1 MQQKKQQKQG
11 KRQEWK
17 EQMKESDRML
27 KGNVLL
33 EKPQWVLMLT
43 LAAEFLL
50 LVVLH
55 VLVNMFI
62 RFCKGHLADCFSWSC
77 LTTFYPALAPV
88 YIFLIIMAIAVA
100 ILNVY
105 RFRNAFRSL
114 EAGQKG
120 TSRFTTMEE
129 IKEQYPAVAE
139 IPEKNPDGSIKRI
152 PGNGGLPVASKD
164 GYMYLDE
171 SATNALILAITRA
184 GKGEV
189 FSLRMLDSYS
199 RSEKQPSLIVL
210 DMKFDLR
217 KMCTKAFQDRGYEV
231 MSINLENPM
240 RGVGYNPL
248 YLITRYYQEGRD
260 SDAELLCKAF
270 AYPHFASAGG
280 KSDDNSDFF
289 LSNATSALTATIMAH
304 TVDCIREDTREN
316 ARLAAL
322 FVAKRQ
328 AYERLTEDAKKQ
340 AEASKELQALK
351 SAEVTDAVAQVSDGI
366 KADFAGI
373 VTGVKPVDGSNVENG
388 GELFTVSSIEKVC
401 VDVSFSKS
409 DLEKI
414 EEGQK
419 AVATIAG
426 KQYEGTVTR
435 ISRAAAKNEKGASI
449 IQGEIHIDNPDT
461 DLYLGV
467 DARVMVEGNKAEN
480 VVVIPVEA
488 INIGKDGSF
497 VYVVTDGMVQ
507 KRMVTAGI
515 SSDEYTEIKKGL
527 EVGEQVIIS
536 VDAGIEEG
544 MAVNPVEG

>member
-1 MQQKKQQKQG
+1 MHKFWRRKKEQSENTAELVKAELTPQKKKKRKKRIIGGVIAAALVLFIVSRVLTPAALPMVMVRSAEKGTVKQTIDTSGTVKTEQQKTYF
-11 KRQEWK
+11 
-17 EQMKESDRML
+17 S
-27 KGNVLL
+27 
-33 EKPQWVLMLT
+33 P
-43 LAAEFLL
+43 LAAKVE
-50 LVVLH
+50 V
-55 VLVNMFI
+55 
-62 RFCKGHLADCFSWSC
+62 CKVQEGD
-77 LTTFYPALAPV
+77 
-88 YIFLIIMAIAVA
+88 AV
-100 ILNVY
+100 
-105 RFRNAFRSL
+105 
-114 EAGQKG
+114 EAGQVLLTYDAQDLENRKKEAALQNDEAYYG
-120 TSRFTTMEE
+120 YQNTMD
-129 IKEQYPAVAE
+129 
-139 IPEKNPDGSIKRI
+139 KN
-152 PGNGGLPVASKD
+152 SKD
-164 GYMYLDE
+164 TSE
-171 SATNALILAITRA
+171 
-184 GKGEV
+184 
-189 FSLRMLDSYS
+189 YS
-199 RSEKQPSLIVL
+199 RSSHDVEI
-210 DMKFDLR
+210 
-217 KMCTKAFQDRGYEV
+217 
-231 MSINLENPM
+231 LEQQ
-240 RGVGYNPL
+240 V
-248 YLITRYYQEGRD
+248 
-260 SDAELLCKAF
+260 
-270 AYPHFASAGG
+270 
-280 KSDDNSDFF
+280 
-289 LSNATSALTATIMAH
+289 
-304 TVDCIREDTREN
+304 EN
-316 ARLAAL
+316 AKAEVRALKQYLTDMGCFLREAQNDNHENLAEEYQ
-322 FVAKRQ
+322 AKIDQ
-328 AYERLTEDAKKQ
+328 ATNQLAVKEEELAEFQSDLSEQKGIKNSTESTMMTADAKKQ

-373 VTGVKPVDGSNVENG
+373 VTGVKAVDGSNVENG

-480 VVVIPVEA
+480 VVMIPVEA

>member
-1 MQQKKQQKQG
+1 MHKFWRRKKEQSENTTELVKAELTPQQKKKRKKRIIGGVIAAALVLFIVSRVLTPAALPVVMVRSAEKGTVKQTIDTSGTVKTEQQKTYF
-11 KRQEWK
+11 
-17 EQMKESDRML
+17 S
-27 KGNVLL
+27 
-33 EKPQWVLMLT
+33 P
-43 LAAEFLL
+43 LAAKVEA
-50 LVVLH
+50 
-55 VLVNMFI
+55 
-62 RFCKGHLADCFSWSC
+62 CKVQEGD
-77 LTTFYPALAPV
+77 
-88 YIFLIIMAIAVA
+88 AV
-100 ILNVY
+100 
-105 RFRNAFRSL
+105 
-114 EAGQKG
+114 EAGQVLLTYDAQDLENRKKEAALQNDEAYYG
-120 TSRFTTMEE
+120 YQNTMD
-129 IKEQYPAVAE
+129 
-139 IPEKNPDGSIKRI
+139 KN
-152 PGNGGLPVASKD
+152 SKD
-164 GYMYLDE
+164 TSE
-171 SATNALILAITRA
+171 
-184 GKGEV
+184 
-189 FSLRMLDSYS
+189 YS
-199 RSEKQPSLIVL
+199 RSSHDVEI
-210 DMKFDLR
+210 
-217 KMCTKAFQDRGYEV
+217 
-231 MSINLENPM
+231 LEQQ
-240 RGVGYNPL
+240 V
-248 YLITRYYQEGRD
+248 
-260 SDAELLCKAF
+260 
-270 AYPHFASAGG
+270 
-280 KSDDNSDFF
+280 
-289 LSNATSALTATIMAH
+289 
-304 TVDCIREDTREN
+304 EN
-316 ARLAAL
+316 AKAEVRALKQYLTDMGCFLREAQNDNHKNLAEEYQ
-322 FVAKRQ
+322 AKIDQ
-328 AYERLTEDAKKQ
+328 ATNQLAVKEEELAEFQSDLSEQKGIKNSTESTMMTADAKKQ

-373 VTGVKPVDGSNVENG
+373 VTGVKAVDGSNVENG

>member
-1 MQQKKQQKQG
+1 MHKFWRRKKEQSENTTELVKAELTPQQKKKRKKRIIGGVIAAALVLFIVSRVLTPAALPMVMVRSAEKGTVKQTIDTSGTVKTEQQKTYF
-11 KRQEWK
+11 
-17 EQMKESDRML
+17 S
-27 KGNVLL
+27 
-33 EKPQWVLMLT
+33 P
-43 LAAEFLL
+43 LAAKVE
-50 LVVLH
+50 V
-55 VLVNMFI
+55 
-62 RFCKGHLADCFSWSC
+62 CKVQEGD
-77 LTTFYPALAPV
+77 
-88 YIFLIIMAIAVA
+88 AV
-100 ILNVY
+100 
-105 RFRNAFRSL
+105 
-114 EAGQKG
+114 EAGQVLLTYDAQDLENRKKEAALQNDEAYYG
-120 TSRFTTMEE
+120 YQNTMD
-129 IKEQYPAVAE
+129 
-139 IPEKNPDGSIKRI
+139 KN
-152 PGNGGLPVASKD
+152 SKD
-164 GYMYLDE
+164 TSE
-171 SATNALILAITRA
+171 
-184 GKGEV
+184 
-189 FSLRMLDSYS
+189 YS
-199 RSEKQPSLIVL
+199 RSSHDVEI
-210 DMKFDLR
+210 
-217 KMCTKAFQDRGYEV
+217 
-231 MSINLENPM
+231 LEQQ
-240 RGVGYNPL
+240 V
-248 YLITRYYQEGRD
+248 
-260 SDAELLCKAF
+260 
-270 AYPHFASAGG
+270 
-280 KSDDNSDFF
+280 
-289 LSNATSALTATIMAH
+289 
-304 TVDCIREDTREN
+304 EN
-316 ARLAAL
+316 AKAEVRALKQYLTDMGCFLREAQNDNHENLAEEYQ
-322 FVAKRQ
+322 AKIDQ
-328 AYERLTEDAKKQ
+328 ATNQLAVKEEELAEFQSDLSEQKGIKNSTESTMMTADAKKQ

-480 VVVIPVEA
+480 VVMIPIEA

>member
-1 MQQKKQQKQG
+1 MTELVKAELTPQQKKKRKKRIIGGVIAAALVLFIVSRVLTPAALPMVMVRSAEKGTVKQTIDTSGTVKTEQQKTYF
-11 KRQEWK
+11 
-17 EQMKESDRML
+17 S
-27 KGNVLL
+27 
-33 EKPQWVLMLT
+33 P
-43 LAAEFLL
+43 LAAKVEA
-50 LVVLH
+50 
-55 VLVNMFI
+55 
-62 RFCKGHLADCFSWSC
+62 CKVQEGD
-77 LTTFYPALAPV
+77 
-88 YIFLIIMAIAVA
+88 AV
-100 ILNVY
+100 
-105 RFRNAFRSL
+105 
-114 EAGQKG
+114 EAGQVLLTYDAQDLENRKKEAALQNDEAYYG
-120 TSRFTTMEE
+120 YQNTMD
-129 IKEQYPAVAE
+129 
-139 IPEKNPDGSIKRI
+139 KN
-152 PGNGGLPVASKD
+152 SKD
-164 GYMYLDE
+164 TSE
-171 SATNALILAITRA
+171 
-184 GKGEV
+184 
-189 FSLRMLDSYS
+189 YS
-199 RSEKQPSLIVL
+199 RSSHDVEI
-210 DMKFDLR
+210 
-217 KMCTKAFQDRGYEV
+217 
-231 MSINLENPM
+231 LEQQ
-240 RGVGYNPL
+240 V
-248 YLITRYYQEGRD
+248 
-260 SDAELLCKAF
+260 
-270 AYPHFASAGG
+270 
-280 KSDDNSDFF
+280 
-289 LSNATSALTATIMAH
+289 
-304 TVDCIREDTREN
+304 EN
-316 ARLAAL
+316 AKAEVRALKQYLTDMGCFLREAQNDNHKNLAEEYQ
-322 FVAKRQ
+322 AKIDQ
-328 AYERLTEDAKKQ
+328 ATNQLAVKEEELAEFQSDLSEQKGIKNSTESTMMTVDAKKQ
-340 AEASKELQALK
+340 AEAAKELQALK

-373 VTGVKPVDGSNVENG
+373 VTGVKAVDGSNVENG

-449 IQGEIHIDNPDT
+449 IQGEIHIDNPDA

-480 VVVIPVEA
+480 VVMIPVEA

>member
-1 MQQKKQQKQG
+1 MTELVKVELTPQQKK
-11 KRQEWK
+11 KRK
-17 EQMKESDRML
+17 KR
-27 KGNVLL
+27 
-33 EKPQWVLMLT
+33 
-43 LAAEFLL
+43 
-50 LVVLH
+50 
-55 VLVNMFI
+55 
-62 RFCKGHLADCFSWSC
+62 
-77 LTTFYPALAPV
+77 
-88 YIFLIIMAIAVA
+88 IIGGVIAVA
-100 ILNVY
+100 LVLFIVSRVLTPAALPVVMV
-105 RFRNAFRSL
+105 RSAENGTVKQTIDTSGTVKTEQQKTYFSPL
-114 EAGQKG
+114 AAKVEACKVQEGDAVEAGQVLLTYDAQDLENRKKEAALQNDEAYYG
-120 TSRFTTMEE
+120 YQNTMD
-129 IKEQYPAVAE
+129 
-139 IPEKNPDGSIKRI
+139 KN
-152 PGNGGLPVASKD
+152 SKD
-164 GYMYLDE
+164 TSE
-171 SATNALILAITRA
+171 
-184 GKGEV
+184 
-189 FSLRMLDSYS
+189 YS
-199 RSEKQPSLIVL
+199 RSSHDVEI
-210 DMKFDLR
+210 
-217 KMCTKAFQDRGYEV
+217 
-231 MSINLENPM
+231 LEQQ
-240 RGVGYNPL
+240 V
-248 YLITRYYQEGRD
+248 
-260 SDAELLCKAF
+260 
-270 AYPHFASAGG
+270 
-280 KSDDNSDFF
+280 
-289 LSNATSALTATIMAH
+289 
-304 TVDCIREDTREN
+304 EN
-316 ARLAAL
+316 AKAEVRALKQYLTDMGCFLREAQNDNHKNLAEEYQ
-322 FVAKRQ
+322 AKIDQ
-328 AYERLTEDAKKQ
+328 ATNQLAVKEEELAEFQSDLSEQKGIKNSTESTMMTADAKKQ
-340 AEASKELQALK
+340 AEAAKELQALK

-449 IQGEIHIDNPDT
+449 IQGEIHIDNPDA

-480 VVVIPVEA
+480 VVMIPVEA

>member
-1 MQQKKQQKQG
+1 MHKFWRRKKEQSENTTELVKAELTPQQKKKRKKRIIGGVIAAALVLFIVSRVLTPAALPMVMVRSAEKGTVKQTIDTSGTVKTEQQKTYF
-11 KRQEWK
+11 
-17 EQMKESDRML
+17 S
-27 KGNVLL
+27 
-33 EKPQWVLMLT
+33 P
-43 LAAEFLL
+43 LAAKVE
-50 LVVLH
+50 V
-55 VLVNMFI
+55 
-62 RFCKGHLADCFSWSC
+62 CKVQEGD
-77 LTTFYPALAPV
+77 
-88 YIFLIIMAIAVA
+88 AV
-100 ILNVY
+100 
-105 RFRNAFRSL
+105 
-114 EAGQKG
+114 EAGQVLLTYDAQDLENRKKEAALQNDEAYYG
-120 TSRFTTMEE
+120 YQNTMN
-129 IKEQYPAVAE
+129 
-139 IPEKNPDGSIKRI
+139 KN
-152 PGNGGLPVASKD
+152 SKD
-164 GYMYLDE
+164 TSE
-171 SATNALILAITRA
+171 
-184 GKGEV
+184 
-189 FSLRMLDSYS
+189 YS
-199 RSEKQPSLIVL
+199 RSSHDVEI
-210 DMKFDLR
+210 
-217 KMCTKAFQDRGYEV
+217 
-231 MSINLENPM
+231 LEQQ
-240 RGVGYNPL
+240 V
-248 YLITRYYQEGRD
+248 
-260 SDAELLCKAF
+260 
-270 AYPHFASAGG
+270 
-280 KSDDNSDFF
+280 
-289 LSNATSALTATIMAH
+289 
-304 TVDCIREDTREN
+304 EN
-316 ARLAAL
+316 AKAEVRALKQYLTDMGCFLREAQNDNHKNLAEEYQ
-322 FVAKRQ
+322 AKIDQ
-328 AYERLTEDAKKQ
+328 ATNQLAVKEEELAEFQSDLSEQKGIKNSTESTMMTADAKKQ
-340 AEASKELQALK
+340 AEAAKELQALK

-461 DLYLGV
+461 DLYLSV

-480 VVVIPVEA
+480 VVMIPVEA

>member
-1 MQQKKQQKQG
+1 MHKFWRRKKEQSENTTELVKAELTPQQKKKRKKRIIGGVIAAALVLFIVSRVLTPAALPMVMVRSAEKGTVKQTIDTSGTVKTEQQKTYF
-11 KRQEWK
+11 
-17 EQMKESDRML
+17 S
-27 KGNVLL
+27 
-33 EKPQWVLMLT
+33 P
-43 LAAEFLL
+43 LAAKVEA
-50 LVVLH
+50 
-55 VLVNMFI
+55 
-62 RFCKGHLADCFSWSC
+62 CKVQEGD
-77 LTTFYPALAPV
+77 
-88 YIFLIIMAIAVA
+88 AV
-100 ILNVY
+100 
-105 RFRNAFRSL
+105 
-114 EAGQKG
+114 EAGQVLLTYDAQDLENRKKEAALQNDEAYYG
-120 TSRFTTMEE
+120 YQNTMD
-129 IKEQYPAVAE
+129 
-139 IPEKNPDGSIKRI
+139 KN
-152 PGNGGLPVASKD
+152 SKD
-164 GYMYLDE
+164 TSE
-171 SATNALILAITRA
+171 
-184 GKGEV
+184 
-189 FSLRMLDSYS
+189 YS
-199 RSEKQPSLIVL
+199 RSSHDVEI
-210 DMKFDLR
+210 
-217 KMCTKAFQDRGYEV
+217 
-231 MSINLENPM
+231 LEQQ
-240 RGVGYNPL
+240 V
-248 YLITRYYQEGRD
+248 
-260 SDAELLCKAF
+260 
-270 AYPHFASAGG
+270 
-280 KSDDNSDFF
+280 
-289 LSNATSALTATIMAH
+289 
-304 TVDCIREDTREN
+304 EN
-316 ARLAAL
+316 AKAEVRALKQYLTDMGCFLREAQNDNHKNLAEEYQ
-322 FVAKRQ
+322 AKIDQ
-328 AYERLTEDAKKQ
+328 ATNQLAVKEEELAEFQSDLSEQKGIKNSTESTMMTADAKKQ

-373 VTGVKPVDGSNVENG
+373 VTGVKAVDGSNVENG

-449 IQGEIHIDNPDT
+449 IQGEIHIDNPDA

-480 VVVIPVEA
+480 VVMIPVEA

>member
-1 MQQKKQQKQG
+1 MHKFWRRKKEQSENTTELVKAELTPQQKKKRKKRIIGGVIAAALVLFIVSRVLTPAALPMVMVRSAEKGTVKQTIDTSGTVKTEQQKTYF
-11 KRQEWK
+11 
-17 EQMKESDRML
+17 S
-27 KGNVLL
+27 
-33 EKPQWVLMLT
+33 P
-43 LAAEFLL
+43 LAAKVEA
-50 LVVLH
+50 
-55 VLVNMFI
+55 
-62 RFCKGHLADCFSWSC
+62 CKVQEGD
-77 LTTFYPALAPV
+77 
-88 YIFLIIMAIAVA
+88 AV
-100 ILNVY
+100 
-105 RFRNAFRSL
+105 
-114 EAGQKG
+114 EAGQVLLTYDAQDLENRKKEAALQNDEAYYG
-120 TSRFTTMEE
+120 YQNTMD
-129 IKEQYPAVAE
+129 
-139 IPEKNPDGSIKRI
+139 KN
-152 PGNGGLPVASKD
+152 SKD
-164 GYMYLDE
+164 TSE
-171 SATNALILAITRA
+171 
-184 GKGEV
+184 
-189 FSLRMLDSYS
+189 YS
-199 RSEKQPSLIVL
+199 RSSHDVEI
-210 DMKFDLR
+210 
-217 KMCTKAFQDRGYEV
+217 
-231 MSINLENPM
+231 LEQQ
-240 RGVGYNPL
+240 V
-248 YLITRYYQEGRD
+248 
-260 SDAELLCKAF
+260 
-270 AYPHFASAGG
+270 
-280 KSDDNSDFF
+280 
-289 LSNATSALTATIMAH
+289 
-304 TVDCIREDTREN
+304 EN
-316 ARLAAL
+316 AKAEVRALKQYLTDMGCFLREAQNDNHKNLAEEYQ
-322 FVAKRQ
+322 AKIDQ
-328 AYERLTEDAKKQ
+328 ATNQLAVKEEELAEFQSDLSEQKGIKNSTESTMMTADAKKQ

-373 VTGVKPVDGSNVENG
+373 VTGVKAVDGSNVENG

-449 IQGEIHIDNPDT
+449 IQGEIHIDNPDA

-480 VVVIPVEA
+480 VVMIPIEA

-515 SSDEYTEIKKGL
+515 SSDEYIEIKKGL

>member
-1 MQQKKQQKQG
+1 MHKFGRRKKEHSENMTELVKAELTPQQKKKRKKRIIGGVIAAALVLFIVSRVLTPAALPMVMVRSAEKGTVKQTIDTSGTVKTEQQKTYF
-11 KRQEWK
+11 
-17 EQMKESDRML
+17 S
-27 KGNVLL
+27 
-33 EKPQWVLMLT
+33 P
-43 LAAEFLL
+43 LAAKVEA
-50 LVVLH
+50 
-55 VLVNMFI
+55 
-62 RFCKGHLADCFSWSC
+62 CKVQEGD
-77 LTTFYPALAPV
+77 
-88 YIFLIIMAIAVA
+88 AV
-100 ILNVY
+100 
-105 RFRNAFRSL
+105 
-114 EAGQKG
+114 EAGQVLLTYDAQDLENRKKEAALQNDEAYYG
-120 TSRFTTMEE
+120 YQNTMD
-129 IKEQYPAVAE
+129 
-139 IPEKNPDGSIKRI
+139 KN
-152 PGNGGLPVASKD
+152 SKD
-164 GYMYLDE
+164 TSE
-171 SATNALILAITRA
+171 
-184 GKGEV
+184 
-189 FSLRMLDSYS
+189 YS
-199 RSEKQPSLIVL
+199 RSSHDVEI
-210 DMKFDLR
+210 
-217 KMCTKAFQDRGYEV
+217 
-231 MSINLENPM
+231 LEQQ
-240 RGVGYNPL
+240 V
-248 YLITRYYQEGRD
+248 
-260 SDAELLCKAF
+260 
-270 AYPHFASAGG
+270 
-280 KSDDNSDFF
+280 
-289 LSNATSALTATIMAH
+289 
-304 TVDCIREDTREN
+304 EN
-316 ARLAAL
+316 AKAEVRALKQYLTDMGCFLREAQNDNHKNLAEEYQ
-322 FVAKRQ
+322 AKIDQ
-328 AYERLTEDAKKQ
+328 ATNQLAVKEEELAEFQSDLSEQKGIKNSTESTMMTADAKKQ
-340 AEASKELQALK
+340 AEAAKELQALK

-449 IQGEIHIDNPDT
+449 IQGEIHIDNPDA

-480 VVVIPVEA
+480 VVMIPVEA

>member
-1 MQQKKQQKQG
+1 MTELVKAELTPQQKKKRKKRIIGGVIAAALVLFIVSRVLTPAALPMVMVRSAEKGTVKQTIDTSGTVKTEQQKTYF
-11 KRQEWK
+11 
-17 EQMKESDRML
+17 S
-27 KGNVLL
+27 
-33 EKPQWVLMLT
+33 P
-43 LAAEFLL
+43 LAAKVE
-50 LVVLH
+50 V
-55 VLVNMFI
+55 
-62 RFCKGHLADCFSWSC
+62 CKVQEGD
-77 LTTFYPALAPV
+77 
-88 YIFLIIMAIAVA
+88 AV
-100 ILNVY
+100 
-105 RFRNAFRSL
+105 
-114 EAGQKG
+114 EAGQVLLTYDAQDLENRKKEAALQNDEAYYG
-120 TSRFTTMEE
+120 YQNTMD
-129 IKEQYPAVAE
+129 
-139 IPEKNPDGSIKRI
+139 KN
-152 PGNGGLPVASKD
+152 SKD
-164 GYMYLDE
+164 TSE
-171 SATNALILAITRA
+171 
-184 GKGEV
+184 
-189 FSLRMLDSYS
+189 YS
-199 RSEKQPSLIVL
+199 RSSHDVEI
-210 DMKFDLR
+210 
-217 KMCTKAFQDRGYEV
+217 
-231 MSINLENPM
+231 LEQQ
-240 RGVGYNPL
+240 V
-248 YLITRYYQEGRD
+248 
-260 SDAELLCKAF
+260 
-270 AYPHFASAGG
+270 
-280 KSDDNSDFF
+280 
-289 LSNATSALTATIMAH
+289 
-304 TVDCIREDTREN
+304 EN
-316 ARLAAL
+316 AKAEVRALKQYLTDMGCFLREAQNDNHENLAEEYQ
-322 FVAKRQ
+322 AKIDQ
-328 AYERLTEDAKKQ
+328 ATNQLAVKEEELAEFQSDLSEQKGIKNSTESTMMTADAKKQ

-373 VTGVKPVDGSNVENG
+373 VTGVKAVDGSNVENG

-480 VVVIPVEA
+480 VVMIPVEA

>member
-1 MQQKKQQKQG
+1 MHKFWRRKKEQSENTTELVKAELTPQQKKKRKKRIIGGVIAAALVLFIVSRVLTPAALPMVMVRSAEKGTVKQTIDTSGTVKTEQQKTYF
-11 KRQEWK
+11 
-17 EQMKESDRML
+17 S
-27 KGNVLL
+27 
-33 EKPQWVLMLT
+33 P
-43 LAAEFLL
+43 LAAKVEA
-50 LVVLH
+50 
-55 VLVNMFI
+55 
-62 RFCKGHLADCFSWSC
+62 CKVQEGD
-77 LTTFYPALAPV
+77 
-88 YIFLIIMAIAVA
+88 AV
-100 ILNVY
+100 
-105 RFRNAFRSL
+105 
-114 EAGQKG
+114 EAGQVLLTYDAQDLENRKKEAALQNDEAYYG
-120 TSRFTTMEE
+120 YQNTMD
-129 IKEQYPAVAE
+129 
-139 IPEKNPDGSIKRI
+139 KN
-152 PGNGGLPVASKD
+152 SKD
-164 GYMYLDE
+164 TSE
-171 SATNALILAITRA
+171 
-184 GKGEV
+184 
-189 FSLRMLDSYS
+189 YS
-199 RSEKQPSLIVL
+199 RSSHDVEI
-210 DMKFDLR
+210 
-217 KMCTKAFQDRGYEV
+217 
-231 MSINLENPM
+231 LEQQ
-240 RGVGYNPL
+240 V
-248 YLITRYYQEGRD
+248 
-260 SDAELLCKAF
+260 
-270 AYPHFASAGG
+270 
-280 KSDDNSDFF
+280 
-289 LSNATSALTATIMAH
+289 
-304 TVDCIREDTREN
+304 EN
-316 ARLAAL
+316 AKAEVRALKQYLTDMGCFLREAQNDNHKNLAEEYQ
-322 FVAKRQ
+322 AKIDQ
-328 AYERLTEDAKKQ
+328 ATNQLAVKEEELAEFQSDLSEQKGIKNSTESTMMTADAKKQ
-340 AEASKELQALK
+340 AEAAKELQALK
-351 SAEVTDAVAQVSDGI
+351 SAEVTDAVAQVGDGI

-480 VVVIPVEA
+480 VVMIPVEA

>member
-1 MQQKKQQKQG
+1 MHKFWRRKKEQSENTTELVKAELTPQQKKKRKKRIIGGVIAAALVLFIVSRVLTPAALPMVMVRSAEKGTVKQTIDTSGTVKTEQQKTYF
-11 KRQEWK
+11 
-17 EQMKESDRML
+17 S
-27 KGNVLL
+27 
-33 EKPQWVLMLT
+33 P
-43 LAAEFLL
+43 LAAKVE
-50 LVVLH
+50 V
-55 VLVNMFI
+55 
-62 RFCKGHLADCFSWSC
+62 CKVQEGD
-77 LTTFYPALAPV
+77 
-88 YIFLIIMAIAVA
+88 AV
-100 ILNVY
+100 
-105 RFRNAFRSL
+105 
-114 EAGQKG
+114 EAGQVLLTYDAQDLENRKKEAALQNDEAYYG
-120 TSRFTTMEE
+120 YQNTMD
-129 IKEQYPAVAE
+129 
-139 IPEKNPDGSIKRI
+139 KN
-152 PGNGGLPVASKD
+152 SKD
-164 GYMYLDE
+164 TSE
-171 SATNALILAITRA
+171 
-184 GKGEV
+184 
-189 FSLRMLDSYS
+189 YS
-199 RSEKQPSLIVL
+199 RSSHDVEI
-210 DMKFDLR
+210 
-217 KMCTKAFQDRGYEV
+217 
-231 MSINLENPM
+231 LEQQ
-240 RGVGYNPL
+240 V
-248 YLITRYYQEGRD
+248 
-260 SDAELLCKAF
+260 
-270 AYPHFASAGG
+270 
-280 KSDDNSDFF
+280 
-289 LSNATSALTATIMAH
+289 
-304 TVDCIREDTREN
+304 EN
-316 ARLAAL
+316 AKAEVRALKQYLTDMGCFLREAQNDNHENLAEEYQ
-322 FVAKRQ
+322 AKIDQ
-328 AYERLTEDAKKQ
+328 ATNQLAVKEEELAEFQSDLSEQKGIKNSTESTMMTADAKKQ

-480 VVVIPVEA
+480 VVMIPVEA

-515 SSDEYTEIKKGL
+515 YSDEYTEIKKGL

>member
-1 MQQKKQQKQG
+1 MHKFGRRKKEHSENMTELVKAELTPQQKKKRKKRIIGGVIAAALVLFIVSRVLTPAALPIVMVRSAEKGTVEQTIDTSGTVKTEQQKTYF
-11 KRQEWK
+11 
-17 EQMKESDRML
+17 S
-27 KGNVLL
+27 
-33 EKPQWVLMLT
+33 P
-43 LAAEFLL
+43 LAAKVEA
-50 LVVLH
+50 
-55 VLVNMFI
+55 
-62 RFCKGHLADCFSWSC
+62 CKVQEGD
-77 LTTFYPALAPV
+77 
-88 YIFLIIMAIAVA
+88 AV
-100 ILNVY
+100 
-105 RFRNAFRSL
+105 
-114 EAGQKG
+114 EAGQVLLTYDAQDLENRKKEAALQNDEAYYG
-120 TSRFTTMEE
+120 YKNTMD
-129 IKEQYPAVAE
+129 
-139 IPEKNPDGSIKRI
+139 KN
-152 PGNGGLPVASKD
+152 SKD
-164 GYMYLDE
+164 PSE
-171 SATNALILAITRA
+171 
-184 GKGEV
+184 
-189 FSLRMLDSYS
+189 YS
-199 RSEKQPSLIVL
+199 RSSHDVEI
-210 DMKFDLR
+210 
-217 KMCTKAFQDRGYEV
+217 
-231 MSINLENPM
+231 LEQQ
-240 RGVGYNPL
+240 V
-248 YLITRYYQEGRD
+248 
-260 SDAELLCKAF
+260 
-270 AYPHFASAGG
+270 
-280 KSDDNSDFF
+280 
-289 LSNATSALTATIMAH
+289 
-304 TVDCIREDTREN
+304 EN
-316 ARLAAL
+316 AKAEVRALKQYLTDMGCFLREAQNDNHKNLAEEYQ
-322 FVAKRQ
+322 AKIDQ
-328 AYERLTEDAKKQ
+328 ATNQLAVKEEELAEFQSDLSEQKGIKNSTESTMMTADAKKQ
-340 AEASKELQALK
+340 AEAAKELQVLK

-449 IQGEIHIDNPDT
+449 IQGEIHIDNPDA

-480 VVVIPVEA
+480 VVMIPVEA

>member
-1 MQQKKQQKQG
+1 MTELVKAELTPQQKKKRKKRIIGGVIAAALVLFIVSRVLTPAALPVVMVRSAEKGTVKQTIDTSGTVKTEQQKTYF
-11 KRQEWK
+11 
-17 EQMKESDRML
+17 S
-27 KGNVLL
+27 
-33 EKPQWVLMLT
+33 P
-43 LAAEFLL
+43 LAAKVE
-50 LVVLH
+50 V
-55 VLVNMFI
+55 
-62 RFCKGHLADCFSWSC
+62 CKVQEGD
-77 LTTFYPALAPV
+77 
-88 YIFLIIMAIAVA
+88 AV
-100 ILNVY
+100 
-105 RFRNAFRSL
+105 
-114 EAGQKG
+114 EAGQVLLTYDAQDLENRKKEAALQNDEAYYG
-120 TSRFTTMEE
+120 YQNTMD
-129 IKEQYPAVAE
+129 
-139 IPEKNPDGSIKRI
+139 KN
-152 PGNGGLPVASKD
+152 SKD
-164 GYMYLDE
+164 TSE
-171 SATNALILAITRA
+171 
-184 GKGEV
+184 
-189 FSLRMLDSYS
+189 YS
-199 RSEKQPSLIVL
+199 RSSHDVEI
-210 DMKFDLR
+210 
-217 KMCTKAFQDRGYEV
+217 
-231 MSINLENPM
+231 LEQQ
-240 RGVGYNPL
+240 V
-248 YLITRYYQEGRD
+248 
-260 SDAELLCKAF
+260 
-270 AYPHFASAGG
+270 
-280 KSDDNSDFF
+280 
-289 LSNATSALTATIMAH
+289 
-304 TVDCIREDTREN
+304 EN
-316 ARLAAL
+316 AKAEVRALKQYLTDMGCFLREAQNDNHKNLAEEYQ
-322 FVAKRQ
+322 AKIDQ
-328 AYERLTEDAKKQ
+328 ATNQLAVKEEELAEFQSDLSEQKGIKNSTESTMMTADAKKQ
-340 AEASKELQALK
+340 AEAAKELQALK

-449 IQGEIHIDNPDT
+449 IQGEIHIDNPDA

-480 VVVIPVEA
+480 VVMIPIEA

>member
-1 MQQKKQQKQG
+1 MHKFWRRKKEQSENTTELVKAELTPQQKKKRKKRIIGGVIAAALVLFIVSRVLTPAALPVVMVRSAENGTVKQTIDTSGTVKTEQQKTYF
-11 KRQEWK
+11 
-17 EQMKESDRML
+17 S
-27 KGNVLL
+27 
-33 EKPQWVLMLT
+33 P
-43 LAAEFLL
+43 LAAKVEA
-50 LVVLH
+50 
-55 VLVNMFI
+55 
-62 RFCKGHLADCFSWSC
+62 CKVQEGD
-77 LTTFYPALAPV
+77 
-88 YIFLIIMAIAVA
+88 AV
-100 ILNVY
+100 
-105 RFRNAFRSL
+105 
-114 EAGQKG
+114 EAGQVLLTYDAQDLENRKKEAALQNDEAYYG
-120 TSRFTTMEE
+120 YQNTMD
-129 IKEQYPAVAE
+129 
-139 IPEKNPDGSIKRI
+139 KN
-152 PGNGGLPVASKD
+152 SKD
-164 GYMYLDE
+164 TSE
-171 SATNALILAITRA
+171 
-184 GKGEV
+184 
-189 FSLRMLDSYS
+189 YS
-199 RSEKQPSLIVL
+199 RSSHDVEI
-210 DMKFDLR
+210 
-217 KMCTKAFQDRGYEV
+217 
-231 MSINLENPM
+231 LEQQ
-240 RGVGYNPL
+240 V
-248 YLITRYYQEGRD
+248 
-260 SDAELLCKAF
+260 
-270 AYPHFASAGG
+270 
-280 KSDDNSDFF
+280 
-289 LSNATSALTATIMAH
+289 
-304 TVDCIREDTREN
+304 EN
-316 ARLAAL
+316 AKAEVRALKQYLTDMGCFLREAQNDNHKNLAEEYQ
-322 FVAKRQ
+322 AKIDQ
-328 AYERLTEDAKKQ
+328 ATNQLAVKEEELAEFQSDLSEQKGIKNSTESTMMTADAKKQ
-340 AEASKELQALK
+340 AEAAKELQALK

-449 IQGEIHIDNPDT
+449 IQGETHIDNPDT

-480 VVVIPVEA
+480 VVMIPVEA

>member
-1 MQQKKQQKQG
+1 MHKFGRRKKEHSENMTELVKAELTPQQKKKRKKRIIGGVIAAALVLFIVSRVLTPAALPIVMVRSAEKGTVKQTIDTSGTVKTEQQKTYF
-11 KRQEWK
+11 
-17 EQMKESDRML
+17 S
-27 KGNVLL
+27 
-33 EKPQWVLMLT
+33 P
-43 LAAEFLL
+43 LAAKVEA
-50 LVVLH
+50 
-55 VLVNMFI
+55 
-62 RFCKGHLADCFSWSC
+62 CKVQEGD
-77 LTTFYPALAPV
+77 
-88 YIFLIIMAIAVA
+88 AV
-100 ILNVY
+100 
-105 RFRNAFRSL
+105 
-114 EAGQKG
+114 EAGQVLLTYDAQDLENRKKEAALQNDEAYYG
-120 TSRFTTMEE
+120 YQNTMD
-129 IKEQYPAVAE
+129 
-139 IPEKNPDGSIKRI
+139 KN
-152 PGNGGLPVASKD
+152 SKD
-164 GYMYLDE
+164 TSE
-171 SATNALILAITRA
+171 
-184 GKGEV
+184 
-189 FSLRMLDSYS
+189 YS
-199 RSEKQPSLIVL
+199 RSSHDVEI
-210 DMKFDLR
+210 
-217 KMCTKAFQDRGYEV
+217 
-231 MSINLENPM
+231 LEQQ
-240 RGVGYNPL
+240 V
-248 YLITRYYQEGRD
+248 
-260 SDAELLCKAF
+260 
-270 AYPHFASAGG
+270 
-280 KSDDNSDFF
+280 
-289 LSNATSALTATIMAH
+289 
-304 TVDCIREDTREN
+304 EN
-316 ARLAAL
+316 AKAEVRALKQYLTDMGCFLREAQNDNHKNLAEEYQ
-322 FVAKRQ
+322 AKIDQ
-328 AYERLTEDAKKQ
+328 ATNQLAVKEEELAEFQSDLSEQKGIKNSAESTMMTADAKKQ
-340 AEASKELQALK
+340 AEAAKELQVLK

-449 IQGEIHIDNPDT
+449 IQGEIHIDNPDA

-480 VVVIPVEA
+480 VVMIPIEA

>member
-1 MQQKKQQKQG
+1 MHKFGRRKKEHSENMTELVKAELTPQQKKKRKKRIIGGVIAAALVLFIVSRVLTPAALPVVMVRSAEKGTVKQTIDTSGTVKTEQQKTYF
-11 KRQEWK
+11 
-17 EQMKESDRML
+17 S
-27 KGNVLL
+27 
-33 EKPQWVLMLT
+33 P
-43 LAAEFLL
+43 LAAKVE
-50 LVVLH
+50 V
-55 VLVNMFI
+55 
-62 RFCKGHLADCFSWSC
+62 CKVQEGD
-77 LTTFYPALAPV
+77 
-88 YIFLIIMAIAVA
+88 AV
-100 ILNVY
+100 
-105 RFRNAFRSL
+105 
-114 EAGQKG
+114 EAGQVLLTYDAQDLENRKKEAALQNDEAYYG
-120 TSRFTTMEE
+120 YQNTMD
-129 IKEQYPAVAE
+129 
-139 IPEKNPDGSIKRI
+139 KN
-152 PGNGGLPVASKD
+152 SKD
-164 GYMYLDE
+164 TSE
-171 SATNALILAITRA
+171 
-184 GKGEV
+184 
-189 FSLRMLDSYS
+189 YS
-199 RSEKQPSLIVL
+199 RSSHDVEI
-210 DMKFDLR
+210 
-217 KMCTKAFQDRGYEV
+217 
-231 MSINLENPM
+231 LEQQ
-240 RGVGYNPL
+240 V
-248 YLITRYYQEGRD
+248 
-260 SDAELLCKAF
+260 
-270 AYPHFASAGG
+270 
-280 KSDDNSDFF
+280 
-289 LSNATSALTATIMAH
+289 
-304 TVDCIREDTREN
+304 EN
-316 ARLAAL
+316 AKAEVRALKQYLTDMGCFLREAQNDNHENLAEEYQ
-322 FVAKRQ
+322 AKIDQ
-328 AYERLTEDAKKQ
+328 ATNQLAVKEEELAEFQSDLSEQKGIKNSTESTMMTADAKKQ

-480 VVVIPVEA
+480 VVMIPVEA

>member
-1 MQQKKQQKQG
+1 MHKFGRRKKEHSENTTELVKAELTPQQKKKRKKRIIGGVIAAALVLFIVSRVLTPAALPMVMVRSAEKGTVKQTIDTSGTVKTEQQKTYF
-11 KRQEWK
+11 
-17 EQMKESDRML
+17 S
-27 KGNVLL
+27 
-33 EKPQWVLMLT
+33 P
-43 LAAEFLL
+43 LAAKVE
-50 LVVLH
+50 V
-55 VLVNMFI
+55 
-62 RFCKGHLADCFSWSC
+62 CKVQEGD
-77 LTTFYPALAPV
+77 
-88 YIFLIIMAIAVA
+88 AV
-100 ILNVY
+100 
-105 RFRNAFRSL
+105 
-114 EAGQKG
+114 EAGQVLLTYDAQDLENRKKEAALQNDEAYYG
-120 TSRFTTMEE
+120 YQNTMD
-129 IKEQYPAVAE
+129 
-139 IPEKNPDGSIKRI
+139 KN
-152 PGNGGLPVASKD
+152 SKD
-164 GYMYLDE
+164 TSE
-171 SATNALILAITRA
+171 
-184 GKGEV
+184 
-189 FSLRMLDSYS
+189 YS
-199 RSEKQPSLIVL
+199 RSSHDVEI
-210 DMKFDLR
+210 
-217 KMCTKAFQDRGYEV
+217 
-231 MSINLENPM
+231 LEQQ
-240 RGVGYNPL
+240 V
-248 YLITRYYQEGRD
+248 
-260 SDAELLCKAF
+260 
-270 AYPHFASAGG
+270 
-280 KSDDNSDFF
+280 
-289 LSNATSALTATIMAH
+289 
-304 TVDCIREDTREN
+304 EN
-316 ARLAAL
+316 AKAEVRALKQYLTDMGCFLREAQNDNHENLAEEYQ
-322 FVAKRQ
+322 AKIDQ
-328 AYERLTEDAKKQ
+328 ATNQLAVKEEELAEFQSDLSEQKGIKNSTESTMMTADAKKQ

-480 VVVIPVEA
+480 VVMIPVEA

>member
-1 MQQKKQQKQG
+1 MHKFWRRKKEQSENTTELVKAELTPQQKKKRKKRIIGGVIAAALVLFIVSRVLTPAALPMVMVRSAEKGTVKQTIDTSGTVKTEQQKTYF
-11 KRQEWK
+11 
-17 EQMKESDRML
+17 S
-27 KGNVLL
+27 
-33 EKPQWVLMLT
+33 P
-43 LAAEFLL
+43 LAAKVEA
-50 LVVLH
+50 
-55 VLVNMFI
+55 
-62 RFCKGHLADCFSWSC
+62 CKVQEGD
-77 LTTFYPALAPV
+77 
-88 YIFLIIMAIAVA
+88 AV
-100 ILNVY
+100 
-105 RFRNAFRSL
+105 
-114 EAGQKG
+114 EAGQVLLTYDAQDLENRKKEAALQNDEAYYG
-120 TSRFTTMEE
+120 YQNTMD
-129 IKEQYPAVAE
+129 
-139 IPEKNPDGSIKRI
+139 KN
-152 PGNGGLPVASKD
+152 SKD
-164 GYMYLDE
+164 TSE
-171 SATNALILAITRA
+171 
-184 GKGEV
+184 
-189 FSLRMLDSYS
+189 YS
-199 RSEKQPSLIVL
+199 RSSHDVEI
-210 DMKFDLR
+210 
-217 KMCTKAFQDRGYEV
+217 
-231 MSINLENPM
+231 LEQQ
-240 RGVGYNPL
+240 V
-248 YLITRYYQEGRD
+248 
-260 SDAELLCKAF
+260 
-270 AYPHFASAGG
+270 
-280 KSDDNSDFF
+280 
-289 LSNATSALTATIMAH
+289 
-304 TVDCIREDTREN
+304 EN
-316 ARLAAL
+316 AKAEVRALKQYLTDMGCFLREAQNDNHKNLAEEYQ
-322 FVAKRQ
+322 AKIDQ
-328 AYERLTEDAKKQ
+328 ATNQLAVKEEELAEFQSDLSEQKGIKNSTESTMMTADAKKQ

-373 VTGVKPVDGSNVENG
+373 VTGVKAVDGSNVENG

-449 IQGEIHIDNPDT
+449 IQGEIHIDNSDT

>member
-1 MQQKKQQKQG
+1 MHKFGRRKKEHSENMTELVKAELTPQQKKKRKKRIIGGVIAAALVLFIVSRVLTPAALPMVMVRSAEKGTVKQTIDTSGTVKTEQQKTYF
-11 KRQEWK
+11 
-17 EQMKESDRML
+17 S
-27 KGNVLL
+27 
-33 EKPQWVLMLT
+33 P
-43 LAAEFLL
+43 LAAKVEA
-50 LVVLH
+50 
-55 VLVNMFI
+55 
-62 RFCKGHLADCFSWSC
+62 CKVQEGD
-77 LTTFYPALAPV
+77 
-88 YIFLIIMAIAVA
+88 AV
-100 ILNVY
+100 
-105 RFRNAFRSL
+105 
-114 EAGQKG
+114 EAGQVLLTYDAQDLENRKKEAALQNDEAYYG
-120 TSRFTTMEE
+120 YQNTMD
-129 IKEQYPAVAE
+129 
-139 IPEKNPDGSIKRI
+139 KN
-152 PGNGGLPVASKD
+152 SKD
-164 GYMYLDE
+164 TSE
-171 SATNALILAITRA
+171 
-184 GKGEV
+184 
-189 FSLRMLDSYS
+189 YS
-199 RSEKQPSLIVL
+199 RSSHDVEI
-210 DMKFDLR
+210 
-217 KMCTKAFQDRGYEV
+217 
-231 MSINLENPM
+231 LEQQ
-240 RGVGYNPL
+240 V
-248 YLITRYYQEGRD
+248 
-260 SDAELLCKAF
+260 
-270 AYPHFASAGG
+270 
-280 KSDDNSDFF
+280 
-289 LSNATSALTATIMAH
+289 
-304 TVDCIREDTREN
+304 EN
-316 ARLAAL
+316 AKAEVRALKQYLTDMGCFLREAQNDNHKNLAEEYQ
-322 FVAKRQ
+322 AKIDQ
-328 AYERLTEDAKKQ
+328 ATNQLAVKEEELAEFQSDLSEQKGIKNSTESTMMTADAKKQ
-340 AEASKELQALK
+340 AEAAKELQALK

-373 VTGVKPVDGSNVENG
+373 VTGVKAVDGSNVENG

-449 IQGEIHIDNPDT
+449 IQGEIHIDNPDA

-480 VVVIPVEA
+480 VVMIPIEA

>member
-1 MQQKKQQKQG
+1 MHKFWKKKHIIGGVIAAALVLFIVSRVLTPAALPVVMVRSAEKGTVKQTIDTSGTVKTEQQKTYF
-11 KRQEWK
+11 
-17 EQMKESDRML
+17 S
-27 KGNVLL
+27 
-33 EKPQWVLMLT
+33 P
-43 LAAEFLL
+43 LAAKVE
-50 LVVLH
+50 V
-55 VLVNMFI
+55 
-62 RFCKGHLADCFSWSC
+62 CKVQEGD
-77 LTTFYPALAPV
+77 
-88 YIFLIIMAIAVA
+88 AV
-100 ILNVY
+100 
-105 RFRNAFRSL
+105 
-114 EAGQKG
+114 EAGQVLLTYDAQDLENRKKEAALQNDEAYYG
-120 TSRFTTMEE
+120 YQNTMD
-129 IKEQYPAVAE
+129 
-139 IPEKNPDGSIKRI
+139 KN
-152 PGNGGLPVASKD
+152 SKD
-164 GYMYLDE
+164 TSE
-171 SATNALILAITRA
+171 
-184 GKGEV
+184 
-189 FSLRMLDSYS
+189 YS
-199 RSEKQPSLIVL
+199 RSSHDVEI
-210 DMKFDLR
+210 
-217 KMCTKAFQDRGYEV
+217 
-231 MSINLENPM
+231 LEQQ
-240 RGVGYNPL
+240 V
-248 YLITRYYQEGRD
+248 
-260 SDAELLCKAF
+260 
-270 AYPHFASAGG
+270 
-280 KSDDNSDFF
+280 
-289 LSNATSALTATIMAH
+289 
-304 TVDCIREDTREN
+304 EN
-316 ARLAAL
+316 AKAEVRALKQYLTDMGCFLREAQNDNHENLAEEYQ
-322 FVAKRQ
+322 AKIDQ
-328 AYERLTEDAKKQ
+328 ATNQLAVKEEELAEFQSDLSEQKGIKNSTESTMMTADAKKQ

-480 VVVIPVEA
+480 VVMIPVEA

>member
-1 MQQKKQQKQG
+1 MHKFGRRKKEHSENMTELVKAELTPQQKKKRKKRIIGGVIAAALVLFIVSRVLTPAALPVVMVRSAEKGTVKQTIDTSGTVKTEQQKTYF
-11 KRQEWK
+11 
-17 EQMKESDRML
+17 S
-27 KGNVLL
+27 
-33 EKPQWVLMLT
+33 P
-43 LAAEFLL
+43 LAAKVEA
-50 LVVLH
+50 
-55 VLVNMFI
+55 
-62 RFCKGHLADCFSWSC
+62 CKVQEGD
-77 LTTFYPALAPV
+77 
-88 YIFLIIMAIAVA
+88 AV
-100 ILNVY
+100 
-105 RFRNAFRSL
+105 
-114 EAGQKG
+114 EAGQVLLTYDAQDLENRKKEAALQNDEAYYG
-120 TSRFTTMEE
+120 YQNTMD
-129 IKEQYPAVAE
+129 
-139 IPEKNPDGSIKRI
+139 KN
-152 PGNGGLPVASKD
+152 SKD
-164 GYMYLDE
+164 TSE
-171 SATNALILAITRA
+171 
-184 GKGEV
+184 
-189 FSLRMLDSYS
+189 YS
-199 RSEKQPSLIVL
+199 RSSHDVEI
-210 DMKFDLR
+210 
-217 KMCTKAFQDRGYEV
+217 
-231 MSINLENPM
+231 LEQQ
-240 RGVGYNPL
+240 V
-248 YLITRYYQEGRD
+248 
-260 SDAELLCKAF
+260 
-270 AYPHFASAGG
+270 
-280 KSDDNSDFF
+280 
-289 LSNATSALTATIMAH
+289 
-304 TVDCIREDTREN
+304 EN
-316 ARLAAL
+316 AKAEVRALKQYLTDMGCFLREAQNDNHKNLAEEYQ
-322 FVAKRQ
+322 AKIDQ
-328 AYERLTEDAKKQ
+328 ATNQLAVKEEELAEFQSDLSEQKGIKNSTESTMMTADAKKQ
-340 AEASKELQALK
+340 AEAAKELQALK

-449 IQGEIHIDNPDT
+449 IQGEIHIDNPDA

-480 VVVIPVEA
+480 VVMIPVEA

>member
-1 MQQKKQQKQG
+1 MHKFWRRKKEQSENTTELVKAELTPQQKKKRKKRIIGGVIAAALVLFIVSRVLAPAALPVVMVRSAEKGTVKQTIDTSGTVKTEQQKTYF
-11 KRQEWK
+11 
-17 EQMKESDRML
+17 S
-27 KGNVLL
+27 
-33 EKPQWVLMLT
+33 P
-43 LAAEFLL
+43 LAAKVEA
-50 LVVLH
+50 
-55 VLVNMFI
+55 
-62 RFCKGHLADCFSWSC
+62 CKVQEGD
-77 LTTFYPALAPV
+77 
-88 YIFLIIMAIAVA
+88 AV
-100 ILNVY
+100 
-105 RFRNAFRSL
+105 
-114 EAGQKG
+114 EAGQVLLTYDAQDLENRKKEAALQNDEAYYG
-120 TSRFTTMEE
+120 YQNTMN
-129 IKEQYPAVAE
+129 
-139 IPEKNPDGSIKRI
+139 KN
-152 PGNGGLPVASKD
+152 SKD
-164 GYMYLDE
+164 TSE
-171 SATNALILAITRA
+171 
-184 GKGEV
+184 
-189 FSLRMLDSYS
+189 YS
-199 RSEKQPSLIVL
+199 RSSHDVEI
-210 DMKFDLR
+210 
-217 KMCTKAFQDRGYEV
+217 
-231 MSINLENPM
+231 LEQQ
-240 RGVGYNPL
+240 V
-248 YLITRYYQEGRD
+248 
-260 SDAELLCKAF
+260 
-270 AYPHFASAGG
+270 
-280 KSDDNSDFF
+280 
-289 LSNATSALTATIMAH
+289 
-304 TVDCIREDTREN
+304 EN
-316 ARLAAL
+316 AKAEVRALKQYLTDMGCFLREAQNDNHKNLAEEYQ
-322 FVAKRQ
+322 AKIDQ
-328 AYERLTEDAKKQ
+328 ATNQLAVKEEELAEFQSDLSEQKGIKNSTESTMMTADAKKQ
-340 AEASKELQALK
+340 AEAAKELQALK
-351 SAEVTDAVAQVSDGI
+351 SAEVTDAVAQVGDGI

-480 VVVIPVEA
+480 VVMIPVEA

>member
-1 MQQKKQQKQG
+1 MHKFWKKKQIIGGVIAAALVLFIVSRVLTPAALPMVMVRSAEKGTVKQTIDTSGTVKTEQQKTYF
-11 KRQEWK
+11 
-17 EQMKESDRML
+17 S
-27 KGNVLL
+27 
-33 EKPQWVLMLT
+33 P
-43 LAAEFLL
+43 LAAKVEA
-50 LVVLH
+50 
-55 VLVNMFI
+55 
-62 RFCKGHLADCFSWSC
+62 CKVQEGD
-77 LTTFYPALAPV
+77 
-88 YIFLIIMAIAVA
+88 AV
-100 ILNVY
+100 
-105 RFRNAFRSL
+105 
-114 EAGQKG
+114 EAGQVLLTYDAQDLENRKKEAALQNDEAYYG
-120 TSRFTTMEE
+120 YQNTMD
-129 IKEQYPAVAE
+129 
-139 IPEKNPDGSIKRI
+139 KN
-152 PGNGGLPVASKD
+152 SKD
-164 GYMYLDE
+164 TSE
-171 SATNALILAITRA
+171 
-184 GKGEV
+184 
-189 FSLRMLDSYS
+189 YS
-199 RSEKQPSLIVL
+199 RSSHDVEI
-210 DMKFDLR
+210 
-217 KMCTKAFQDRGYEV
+217 
-231 MSINLENPM
+231 LEQQ
-240 RGVGYNPL
+240 V
-248 YLITRYYQEGRD
+248 
-260 SDAELLCKAF
+260 
-270 AYPHFASAGG
+270 
-280 KSDDNSDFF
+280 
-289 LSNATSALTATIMAH
+289 
-304 TVDCIREDTREN
+304 EN
-316 ARLAAL
+316 AKAEVRALKQYLTDMGCFLREAQNDNHKNLAEEYQ
-322 FVAKRQ
+322 AKIDQ
-328 AYERLTEDAKKQ
+328 ATNQLAVKEEELAEFQSNLSEQKGIKNSTESTMMTADAKKQ
-340 AEASKELQALK
+340 AEAAKELQALK

-480 VVVIPVEA
+480 VVMIPVEA

>member
-1 MQQKKQQKQG
+1 MHKFWRRKKEQSENTTELVKAELTPQQKKKRKKRIIGGVIAAALVLFIVSRVLTPAALPVVMVRSAEKGTVKQTIDTSGTVKTEQQKTYF
-11 KRQEWK
+11 
-17 EQMKESDRML
+17 S
-27 KGNVLL
+27 
-33 EKPQWVLMLT
+33 P
-43 LAAEFLL
+43 LAAKVEA
-50 LVVLH
+50 
-55 VLVNMFI
+55 
-62 RFCKGHLADCFSWSC
+62 CKVQEGD
-77 LTTFYPALAPV
+77 
-88 YIFLIIMAIAVA
+88 AV
-100 ILNVY
+100 
-105 RFRNAFRSL
+105 
-114 EAGQKG
+114 EAGQVLLTYDAQDLENRKKEAALQNDEAYYG
-120 TSRFTTMEE
+120 YQNTMD
-129 IKEQYPAVAE
+129 
-139 IPEKNPDGSIKRI
+139 KN
-152 PGNGGLPVASKD
+152 SKD
-164 GYMYLDE
+164 TSE
-171 SATNALILAITRA
+171 
-184 GKGEV
+184 
-189 FSLRMLDSYS
+189 YS
-199 RSEKQPSLIVL
+199 RSSHDVEI
-210 DMKFDLR
+210 
-217 KMCTKAFQDRGYEV
+217 
-231 MSINLENPM
+231 LEQQ
-240 RGVGYNPL
+240 V
-248 YLITRYYQEGRD
+248 
-260 SDAELLCKAF
+260 
-270 AYPHFASAGG
+270 
-280 KSDDNSDFF
+280 
-289 LSNATSALTATIMAH
+289 
-304 TVDCIREDTREN
+304 EN
-316 ARLAAL
+316 AKAEVRALKQYLTDMGCFLREAQNDNHKNLAEEYQ
-322 FVAKRQ
+322 AKIDQ
-328 AYERLTEDAKKQ
+328 ATNQLAVKEEELAEFQSDLSEQKGIKNSTESTMMTADAKKQ
-340 AEASKELQALK
+340 AEAAKELQALK
-351 SAEVTDAVAQVSDGI
+351 SAEVTDAVAQVGDGI

-449 IQGEIHIDNPDT
+449 IQGEIHIDNPDA

-480 VVVIPVEA
+480 VVMIPIEA

>member
-1 MQQKKQQKQG
+1 MHKFGRRKKEHSENMTELVKAELTPQQKKKRKKRIIGGVIAAALVLFIVSRVLTPAALPVVMVRSAEKGTVKQTIDTSGTVKTEQQKTYF
-11 KRQEWK
+11 
-17 EQMKESDRML
+17 S
-27 KGNVLL
+27 
-33 EKPQWVLMLT
+33 P
-43 LAAEFLL
+43 LAAKVE
-50 LVVLH
+50 V
-55 VLVNMFI
+55 
-62 RFCKGHLADCFSWSC
+62 CKVQEGD
-77 LTTFYPALAPV
+77 
-88 YIFLIIMAIAVA
+88 AV
-100 ILNVY
+100 
-105 RFRNAFRSL
+105 
-114 EAGQKG
+114 EAGQVLLTYDAQDLENRKKEAALQNDEAYYG
-120 TSRFTTMEE
+120 YQNTMD
-129 IKEQYPAVAE
+129 
-139 IPEKNPDGSIKRI
+139 KN
-152 PGNGGLPVASKD
+152 SKD
-164 GYMYLDE
+164 TSE
-171 SATNALILAITRA
+171 
-184 GKGEV
+184 
-189 FSLRMLDSYS
+189 YS
-199 RSEKQPSLIVL
+199 RSSHDVEI
-210 DMKFDLR
+210 
-217 KMCTKAFQDRGYEV
+217 
-231 MSINLENPM
+231 LEQQ
-240 RGVGYNPL
+240 V
-248 YLITRYYQEGRD
+248 
-260 SDAELLCKAF
+260 
-270 AYPHFASAGG
+270 
-280 KSDDNSDFF
+280 
-289 LSNATSALTATIMAH
+289 
-304 TVDCIREDTREN
+304 EN
-316 ARLAAL
+316 AKAEVRALKQYLTDMGCFLREAQNDNHKNLAEEYQ
-322 FVAKRQ
+322 AKIDQ
-328 AYERLTEDAKKQ
+328 ATNQLAVKEEELAEFQSDLSEQKGIKNSTESTMMTADAKKQ
-340 AEASKELQALK
+340 AEAAKELQALK

-449 IQGEIHIDNPDT
+449 IQGEIHIDNPDA

-480 VVVIPVEA
+480 VVMIPIEA

>member
-1 MQQKKQQKQG
+1 MHKFWRRKKEQSENTTELVKAELTPQQKKKRKKRIIGGVIAAALVLFIVSRVLTPAALPMVMVRSAEKGTVKQTIDTSGTVKTEQQKTYF
-11 KRQEWK
+11 
-17 EQMKESDRML
+17 S
-27 KGNVLL
+27 
-33 EKPQWVLMLT
+33 P
-43 LAAEFLL
+43 LAAKVEA
-50 LVVLH
+50 
-55 VLVNMFI
+55 
-62 RFCKGHLADCFSWSC
+62 CKVQEGD
-77 LTTFYPALAPV
+77 
-88 YIFLIIMAIAVA
+88 AV
-100 ILNVY
+100 
-105 RFRNAFRSL
+105 
-114 EAGQKG
+114 EAGQVLLTYDAQDLENRKKEAALQNDEAYYG
-120 TSRFTTMEE
+120 YQNTMD
-129 IKEQYPAVAE
+129 
-139 IPEKNPDGSIKRI
+139 KN
-152 PGNGGLPVASKD
+152 SKD
-164 GYMYLDE
+164 TSE
-171 SATNALILAITRA
+171 
-184 GKGEV
+184 
-189 FSLRMLDSYS
+189 YS
-199 RSEKQPSLIVL
+199 RSSHDVEI
-210 DMKFDLR
+210 
-217 KMCTKAFQDRGYEV
+217 
-231 MSINLENPM
+231 LEQQ
-240 RGVGYNPL
+240 V
-248 YLITRYYQEGRD
+248 
-260 SDAELLCKAF
+260 
-270 AYPHFASAGG
+270 
-280 KSDDNSDFF
+280 
-289 LSNATSALTATIMAH
+289 
-304 TVDCIREDTREN
+304 EN
-316 ARLAAL
+316 AKAEVRALKQYLTDMGCFLREAQNDNHKNLAEEYQ
-322 FVAKRQ
+322 AKIDQ
-328 AYERLTEDAKKQ
+328 ATNQLAVKEEELAEFQSDLSEQKGIKNSTESTMMTADAKKQ

-373 VTGVKPVDGSNVENG
+373 VTGVKAVDGSNVENG

-480 VVVIPVEA
+480 VVMIPVEA

>member
-1 MQQKKQQKQG
+1 MHKFWRRKKEQSENTTELVKAELTPQKKKKRKKRIIGGVIAAALVLFIVSRVLTPAALPMVMVRSAEKGTVKQTIDTSGTVKTEQQKTYF
-11 KRQEWK
+11 
-17 EQMKESDRML
+17 S
-27 KGNVLL
+27 
-33 EKPQWVLMLT
+33 P
-43 LAAEFLL
+43 LAAKVE
-50 LVVLH
+50 V
-55 VLVNMFI
+55 
-62 RFCKGHLADCFSWSC
+62 CKVQEGD
-77 LTTFYPALAPV
+77 
-88 YIFLIIMAIAVA
+88 AV
-100 ILNVY
+100 
-105 RFRNAFRSL
+105 
-114 EAGQKG
+114 EAGQVLLTYDAQDLENRKKEAALQNDEAYYG
-120 TSRFTTMEE
+120 YQNTMD
-129 IKEQYPAVAE
+129 
-139 IPEKNPDGSIKRI
+139 KN
-152 PGNGGLPVASKD
+152 SKD
-164 GYMYLDE
+164 TSE
-171 SATNALILAITRA
+171 
-184 GKGEV
+184 
-189 FSLRMLDSYS
+189 YS
-199 RSEKQPSLIVL
+199 RSSHDVEI
-210 DMKFDLR
+210 
-217 KMCTKAFQDRGYEV
+217 
-231 MSINLENPM
+231 LEQQ
-240 RGVGYNPL
+240 V
-248 YLITRYYQEGRD
+248 
-260 SDAELLCKAF
+260 
-270 AYPHFASAGG
+270 
-280 KSDDNSDFF
+280 
-289 LSNATSALTATIMAH
+289 
-304 TVDCIREDTREN
+304 EN
-316 ARLAAL
+316 AKAEVCALKQYLTDMGCFLREAQNDNHENLAEEYQ
-322 FVAKRQ
+322 AKIDQ
-328 AYERLTEDAKKQ
+328 ATNQLAVKEEELAEFQSDLSEQKGIKNSTESTMMTADAKKQ

-373 VTGVKPVDGSNVENG
+373 VTGVKAVDGSNVENG

-480 VVVIPVEA
+480 VVMIPVEA

>member
-1 MQQKKQQKQG
+1 MHKFGRRKKEHSENMTELVKAELTPQQKKKRKKRIIGGVIAAALVLFIVSRVLTPAALPMVMVRSAEKGTVKQTIDTSGTVKTEQQKTYF
-11 KRQEWK
+11 
-17 EQMKESDRML
+17 S
-27 KGNVLL
+27 
-33 EKPQWVLMLT
+33 P
-43 LAAEFLL
+43 LAAKVEA
-50 LVVLH
+50 
-55 VLVNMFI
+55 
-62 RFCKGHLADCFSWSC
+62 CKVQEGD
-77 LTTFYPALAPV
+77 
-88 YIFLIIMAIAVA
+88 AV
-100 ILNVY
+100 
-105 RFRNAFRSL
+105 
-114 EAGQKG
+114 EAGQVLLTYDAQDLENRKKEAALQNDEAYYG
-120 TSRFTTMEE
+120 YQNTMD
-129 IKEQYPAVAE
+129 
-139 IPEKNPDGSIKRI
+139 KN
-152 PGNGGLPVASKD
+152 SKD
-164 GYMYLDE
+164 TSE
-171 SATNALILAITRA
+171 
-184 GKGEV
+184 
-189 FSLRMLDSYS
+189 YS
-199 RSEKQPSLIVL
+199 RSSHDVEI
-210 DMKFDLR
+210 
-217 KMCTKAFQDRGYEV
+217 
-231 MSINLENPM
+231 LEQQ
-240 RGVGYNPL
+240 V
-248 YLITRYYQEGRD
+248 
-260 SDAELLCKAF
+260 
-270 AYPHFASAGG
+270 
-280 KSDDNSDFF
+280 
-289 LSNATSALTATIMAH
+289 
-304 TVDCIREDTREN
+304 EN
-316 ARLAAL
+316 AKAEVRALKQYLTDMGCFLREAQNDNHKNLAEEYQ
-322 FVAKRQ
+322 AKIDQ
-328 AYERLTEDAKKQ
+328 ATNQLAVKEEELAEFQSDLSEQKGIKNSTESTMMTADAKKQ
-340 AEASKELQALK
+340 AEAAKELQALK

-480 VVVIPVEA
+480 VVMIPVEA

>member
-1 MQQKKQQKQG
+1 MHKFWRRKKEQSENTTELVKAELTPQQKKKRKKRIIGGVIAAALVLFIVSRVLTPAALPVVMVRSAEKGTVKQTIDTSGTVKTEQQKTYF
-11 KRQEWK
+11 
-17 EQMKESDRML
+17 S
-27 KGNVLL
+27 
-33 EKPQWVLMLT
+33 P
-43 LAAEFLL
+43 LAAKVEA
-50 LVVLH
+50 
-55 VLVNMFI
+55 
-62 RFCKGHLADCFSWSC
+62 CKVQEGD
-77 LTTFYPALAPV
+77 
-88 YIFLIIMAIAVA
+88 AV
-100 ILNVY
+100 
-105 RFRNAFRSL
+105 
-114 EAGQKG
+114 EAGQVLLTYDAQDLENRKKEAALQNDEAYYG
-120 TSRFTTMEE
+120 YQNTMD
-129 IKEQYPAVAE
+129 
-139 IPEKNPDGSIKRI
+139 KN
-152 PGNGGLPVASKD
+152 SKD
-164 GYMYLDE
+164 TSE
-171 SATNALILAITRA
+171 
-184 GKGEV
+184 
-189 FSLRMLDSYS
+189 YS
-199 RSEKQPSLIVL
+199 RSSHDVEI
-210 DMKFDLR
+210 
-217 KMCTKAFQDRGYEV
+217 
-231 MSINLENPM
+231 LEQQ
-240 RGVGYNPL
+240 V
-248 YLITRYYQEGRD
+248 
-260 SDAELLCKAF
+260 
-270 AYPHFASAGG
+270 
-280 KSDDNSDFF
+280 
-289 LSNATSALTATIMAH
+289 
-304 TVDCIREDTREN
+304 EN
-316 ARLAAL
+316 AKAEVRALKQYLTDMGCFLREAQNDNHKNLAEEYQ
-322 FVAKRQ
+322 AKIDQ
-328 AYERLTEDAKKQ
+328 ATNQLAVKEEELAEFQSDLSEQKGIKNSTESTMMTADAKKQ
-340 AEASKELQALK
+340 AEAAKELQALK

-449 IQGEIHIDNPDT
+449 IQGEIHIDNPDA

-480 VVVIPVEA
+480 VVMIPVEA

-544 MAVNPVEG
+544 MAVNSVEG

>member
-1 MQQKKQQKQG
+1 MHKFWRRKKEQSENTTELVKAELTPQQKKKRKKRIIGGVIAAALVLFIVSRVLTPAALPVVMVRSAEKGTVKQTIDTSGTVKTEQQKTYF
-11 KRQEWK
+11 
-17 EQMKESDRML
+17 S
-27 KGNVLL
+27 
-33 EKPQWVLMLT
+33 P
-43 LAAEFLL
+43 LAAKVE
-50 LVVLH
+50 V
-55 VLVNMFI
+55 
-62 RFCKGHLADCFSWSC
+62 CKVQEGD
-77 LTTFYPALAPV
+77 
-88 YIFLIIMAIAVA
+88 AV
-100 ILNVY
+100 
-105 RFRNAFRSL
+105 
-114 EAGQKG
+114 EAGQVLLTYDAQDLENRKKEAALQNDEAYYG
-120 TSRFTTMEE
+120 YQNTMD
-129 IKEQYPAVAE
+129 
-139 IPEKNPDGSIKRI
+139 KN
-152 PGNGGLPVASKD
+152 SKD
-164 GYMYLDE
+164 TSE
-171 SATNALILAITRA
+171 
-184 GKGEV
+184 
-189 FSLRMLDSYS
+189 YS
-199 RSEKQPSLIVL
+199 RSSHDVEI
-210 DMKFDLR
+210 
-217 KMCTKAFQDRGYEV
+217 
-231 MSINLENPM
+231 LEQQ
-240 RGVGYNPL
+240 V
-248 YLITRYYQEGRD
+248 
-260 SDAELLCKAF
+260 
-270 AYPHFASAGG
+270 
-280 KSDDNSDFF
+280 
-289 LSNATSALTATIMAH
+289 
-304 TVDCIREDTREN
+304 EN
-316 ARLAAL
+316 AKAEVRALKQYLTDMGCFLREAQNENHKNLAEEYQ
-322 FVAKRQ
+322 AKIDQ
-328 AYERLTEDAKKQ
+328 ATNQLAVKEEELAEFQSDLSEQKGIKNSTESTMMTADAKKQ

-373 VTGVKPVDGSNVENG
+373 VTGVKAVDGSNVENG

-480 VVVIPVEA
+480 VVMIPVEA

>member
-1 MQQKKQQKQG
+1 MHKFWKKKQIIGGVIAAALVLFIVSRVLTPAALPMVMVRSAEKGTVKQTIDTSGTVKTEQQKTYF
-11 KRQEWK
+11 
-17 EQMKESDRML
+17 S
-27 KGNVLL
+27 
-33 EKPQWVLMLT
+33 P
-43 LAAEFLL
+43 LAAKVE
-50 LVVLH
+50 V
-55 VLVNMFI
+55 
-62 RFCKGHLADCFSWSC
+62 CKVQEGD
-77 LTTFYPALAPV
+77 
-88 YIFLIIMAIAVA
+88 AV
-100 ILNVY
+100 
-105 RFRNAFRSL
+105 
-114 EAGQKG
+114 EAGQVLLTYDAQDLENRKKEAALQNDEAYYG
-120 TSRFTTMEE
+120 YQNTMD
-129 IKEQYPAVAE
+129 
-139 IPEKNPDGSIKRI
+139 KN
-152 PGNGGLPVASKD
+152 SKD
-164 GYMYLDE
+164 TSE
-171 SATNALILAITRA
+171 
-184 GKGEV
+184 
-189 FSLRMLDSYS
+189 YS
-199 RSEKQPSLIVL
+199 RSSHDVEI
-210 DMKFDLR
+210 
-217 KMCTKAFQDRGYEV
+217 
-231 MSINLENPM
+231 LEQQ
-240 RGVGYNPL
+240 V
-248 YLITRYYQEGRD
+248 
-260 SDAELLCKAF
+260 
-270 AYPHFASAGG
+270 
-280 KSDDNSDFF
+280 
-289 LSNATSALTATIMAH
+289 
-304 TVDCIREDTREN
+304 EN
-316 ARLAAL
+316 AKAEVRALKQYLTDMGCFLREAQNDNHKNLAEEYQ
-322 FVAKRQ
+322 AKIDQ
-328 AYERLTEDAKKQ
+328 ATNQLAVKEEELAEFQSDLSEQKGIKNSTESTMMTADAKKQ
-340 AEASKELQALK
+340 AEAAKELQALK
-351 SAEVTDAVAQVSDGI
+351 SAEVTDAVEQVSDGI

-373 VTGVKPVDGSNVENG
+373 VTGVKAVDGSNVENG

-480 VVVIPVEA
+480 VVMIPVEA

>member
-1 MQQKKQQKQG
+1 MHKFWRRKKEQSENTTELVKAELTPQQKKKRKKRIIGGVIAAALVLFIVSRVLTPAALPVVMVRSAEKGTVKQTIDTSGTVKTEQQKTYF
-11 KRQEWK
+11 
-17 EQMKESDRML
+17 S
-27 KGNVLL
+27 
-33 EKPQWVLMLT
+33 P
-43 LAAEFLL
+43 LAAKVEA
-50 LVVLH
+50 
-55 VLVNMFI
+55 
-62 RFCKGHLADCFSWSC
+62 CKVQEGD
-77 LTTFYPALAPV
+77 
-88 YIFLIIMAIAVA
+88 AV
-100 ILNVY
+100 
-105 RFRNAFRSL
+105 
-114 EAGQKG
+114 EAGQVLLTYDAQDLENRKKEAALQNDEAYYG
-120 TSRFTTMEE
+120 YQNTMD
-129 IKEQYPAVAE
+129 
-139 IPEKNPDGSIKRI
+139 KN
-152 PGNGGLPVASKD
+152 SKD
-164 GYMYLDE
+164 TSE
-171 SATNALILAITRA
+171 
-184 GKGEV
+184 
-189 FSLRMLDSYS
+189 YS
-199 RSEKQPSLIVL
+199 RSSHDVEI
-210 DMKFDLR
+210 
-217 KMCTKAFQDRGYEV
+217 
-231 MSINLENPM
+231 LEQQ
-240 RGVGYNPL
+240 V
-248 YLITRYYQEGRD
+248 
-260 SDAELLCKAF
+260 
-270 AYPHFASAGG
+270 
-280 KSDDNSDFF
+280 
-289 LSNATSALTATIMAH
+289 
-304 TVDCIREDTREN
+304 EN
-316 ARLAAL
+316 AKAEVRALKQYLTDMGCFLREAQNDNHENLAEEYQ
-322 FVAKRQ
+322 AKIDQ
-328 AYERLTEDAKKQ
+328 ATNQLAVKEEELAEFQSDLSEQKGIKNSTESTMMTADAKKQ
-340 AEASKELQALK
+340 AEAAKELQALK
-351 SAEVTDAVAQVSDGI
+351 SAEVTDAVAQVGDGI

-449 IQGEIHIDNPDT
+449 IQGEIHIDNPDA

-480 VVVIPVEA
+480 VVMIPVEA

>member
-1 MQQKKQQKQG
+1 MHKFGRRKKEHSENMTELVKAELTPQQKKKRKKRIIGGVIAAALVLFIVSRVLTPAALPMVMVRSAEKGTVKQTIDTSGTVKTEQQKTYF
-11 KRQEWK
+11 
-17 EQMKESDRML
+17 S
-27 KGNVLL
+27 
-33 EKPQWVLMLT
+33 P
-43 LAAEFLL
+43 LAAKVEA
-50 LVVLH
+50 
-55 VLVNMFI
+55 
-62 RFCKGHLADCFSWSC
+62 CKVQEGD
-77 LTTFYPALAPV
+77 
-88 YIFLIIMAIAVA
+88 AV
-100 ILNVY
+100 
-105 RFRNAFRSL
+105 
-114 EAGQKG
+114 EAGQVLLTYDAQDLENRKKEAALQNDEAYYG
-120 TSRFTTMEE
+120 YQNTMD
-129 IKEQYPAVAE
+129 
-139 IPEKNPDGSIKRI
+139 KN
-152 PGNGGLPVASKD
+152 SKD
-164 GYMYLDE
+164 TSE
-171 SATNALILAITRA
+171 
-184 GKGEV
+184 
-189 FSLRMLDSYS
+189 YS
-199 RSEKQPSLIVL
+199 RSSHDVEI
-210 DMKFDLR
+210 
-217 KMCTKAFQDRGYEV
+217 
-231 MSINLENPM
+231 LEQQ
-240 RGVGYNPL
+240 V
-248 YLITRYYQEGRD
+248 
-260 SDAELLCKAF
+260 
-270 AYPHFASAGG
+270 
-280 KSDDNSDFF
+280 
-289 LSNATSALTATIMAH
+289 
-304 TVDCIREDTREN
+304 EN
-316 ARLAAL
+316 AKAEVRALKQYLTDMGCFLREAQNDNHKNLAEEYQ
-322 FVAKRQ
+322 AKIDQ
-328 AYERLTEDAKKQ
+328 ATNQLAVKEEELAEFQSDLSEQKGIKNSTESTMMTADAKKQ
-340 AEASKELQALK
+340 AEAAKELQALK

-480 VVVIPVEA
+480 VVMIPIEA